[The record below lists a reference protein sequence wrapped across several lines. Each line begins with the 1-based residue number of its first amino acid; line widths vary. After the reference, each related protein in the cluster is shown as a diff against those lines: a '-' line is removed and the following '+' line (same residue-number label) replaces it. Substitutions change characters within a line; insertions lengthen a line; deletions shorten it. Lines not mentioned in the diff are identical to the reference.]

1 MHQIETRNQL
11 MGNALIFFSNQI
23 FYDLS
28 ILLYFL
34 VIVLSLNIDKVLQLY
49 FLIIV
54 AEDKLLW

>member
-1 MHQIETRNQL
+1 

-54 AEDKLLW
+54 AEDKLL